1 MLKLHER
8 EEMIGYSNENLV
20 KRLANVPHFKG
31 LSMIAIKDI
40 VYAGNIS
47 HHKAGT
53 ILFHEGAPCGGLFVL
68 FTGHVHLYK
77 LGIQGQESI
86 ITSIKPVIMF
96 NEVPVLDGGSNTV
109 SALAVQDCVTWCISC
124 ENFHKLMKK
133 YPELGTGLLM
143 TMARRNRL
151 LFNRYE
157 DLFSRP
163 VIARVA
169 KVIIYLSEDGN
180 KPINRYCY
188 NNQKLAA
195 MAATVPEAIS
205 RSIKA
210 IKNEGVIDVTRGEL
224 NVLSLSHLYEI
235 AMIEVMDFRYHN
247 PN

>member
-1 MLKLHER
+1 MTS
-8 EEMIGYSNENLV
+8 YTNENLV
-20 KRLANVPHFKG
+20 ERLATVPHFKG
-31 LSMIAIKDI
+31 MPINAIKDI
-40 VYAGNIS
+40 VYAGNIN

-53 ILFHEGAPCGGLFVL
+53 ILFQEGAPCGGLFVL

-124 ENFHKLMKK
+124 ENFHQLMKK
-133 YPELGTGLLM
+133 YPQLGTGLLM
-143 TMARRNRL
+143 TMASRNRL

-169 KVIIYLSEDGN
+169 KVIIDLSEDGN
-180 KPINRYCY
+180 NPINRYRY
-188 NNQKLAA
+188 NNQKFAA
-195 MAATVPEAIS
+195 MSATVPEAIS

-210 IKNEGVIDVTRGEL
+210 IKNAGAIEVTRGEL
-224 NVLSLSHLYEI
+224 KVLSLNQLYEI
-235 AMIEVMDFRYHN
+235 AMIEVMGFRYYRQN
-247 PN
+247 

>member
-1 MLKLHER
+1 MNE
-8 EEMIGYSNENLV
+8 YTNENLV
-20 KRLANVPHFKG
+20 QSLANVPHFQG
-31 LSMIAIKDI
+31 LPISAIKDI
-40 VYAGNIS
+40 VYAGNIN
-47 HHKAGT
+47 HHKAGK

-68 FTGHVHLYK
+68 FKGHIHLYK

-109 SALAVQDCVTWCISC
+109 SALAVQDCVTWCISS
-124 ENFHKLMKK
+124 ENFHQLMRQ

-143 TMARRNRL
+143 TMAHRNRL

-169 KVIIYLSEDGN
+169 KVIIYLSEDGQV
-180 KPINRYCY
+180 PINRYRF
-188 NNQKLAA
+188 NNQKFAA

-224 NVLSLSHLYEI
+224 TVLSLNQLYEI
-235 AMIEVMDFRYHN
+235 AMIEVKDFRYHQN
-247 PN
+247 